1 MWRIISGALAVAF
14 ANPDDFTC
22 EPVQGHHI
30 GVLSSGIKKDQA
42 NPQWTKSD
50 FAQAKPA
57 AEFFGPETYTGLVEL
72 TKRGRGKRGPQK
84 APTKIAASVRFDP
97 DVLERLRASGRG
109 WATLVN
115 DTMRALLFSADAEK
129 ASSNI
134 TRNRP

>member
-1 MWRIISGALAVAF
+1 MPKLKSGTIVPTLAEDKQIA
-14 ANPDDFTC
+14 A
-22 EPVQGHHI
+22 
-30 GVLSSGIKKDQA
+30 GIKKDQN
-42 NPQWTKSD
+42 NPQWTSSD

-57 AEFFGPETYTGLVEL
+57 AEFFEPKTYTGLVEL

-115 DTMRALLFSADAEK
+115 DTMRALLFSADAESLLATK
-129 ASSNI
+129 HNRAKAKKTASSI
-134 TRNRP
+134 TRR

>member
-1 MWRIISGALAVAF
+1 MPKLKSGTIVPTLAEDKQIA
-14 ANPDDFTC
+14 A
-22 EPVQGHHI
+22 
-30 GVLSSGIKKDQA
+30 GIQKDQA
-42 NPQWTKSD
+42 NPQWTNAD

-57 AEFFGPETYTGLVEL
+57 KEFFEPETYTGLVEL

-115 DTMRALLFSADAEK
+115 DTMRALLFSADAESPLANK
-129 ASSNI
+129 HNGAVAKKSSFKYH
-134 TRNRP
+134 P